1 MAKAAQPVLLA
12 DLGGTNARFA
22 LACEGELRQTARFL
36 VADYLGPVEAIRD
49 FLNEA
54 RPETKPRRAVLAFAG
69 PVAQGWA
76 QLTNG
81 SWRVSASG
89 LRRHLGMDSV
99 SLVNDFAALAWALPE
114 LGARD
119 VVTLGG
125 GKAVRGAPAIVIG
138 PGTGLGVAGHI
149 PARHRAVVLSTEG
162 GHVTMA
168 PADSR
173 EGALLDHLRM
183 RFGHVSAERVLSG
196 PGLENLYQAIA
207 AVDGTA
213 APLRP
218 APEIIN
224 EALTGDC
231 PVSVAA
237 LGEFCAMLGTVAGNL
252 ALTFG
257 ARGGVFIAGG
267 IVPRFVE
274 FLAASAFRERFEA
287 KGRFA
292 SYLAGVPVRVIVHP
306 DPAFLG
312 LAALAAEG

>member
-1 MAKAAQPVLLA
+1 MTKAAQPVLLA
-12 DLGGTNARFA
+12 DIGGTNGRFA
-22 LACEGELRQTARFL
+22 LAREGEIQETKRVL
-36 VADYLGPVEAIRD
+36 VADYPGLLEAVRD

-54 RPETKPRRAVLAFAG
+54 RPEIMPRRAALAFAG
-69 PVAQGWA
+69 PVAQGRA

-89 LRRHLGMDSV
+89 VRQALDMDSV
-99 SLVNDFAALAWALPE
+99 ALVNDFAALAWALPE
-114 LGARD
+114 LGERD
-119 VVTLGG
+119 VVALGG
-125 GKAVRGAPAIVIG
+125 GEAVRGAPAIVVG
-138 PGTGLGVAGHI
+138 PGTGLGVAGYI
-149 PARHRAVVLSTEG
+149 PGPDGAVVLATEG

-168 PADSR
+168 PADRR
-173 EGALLDHLRM
+173 ESALLDHLRA

-196 PGLENLYQAIA
+196 ARLENLYRAIA
-207 AVDGTA
+207 AMEGA
-213 APLRP
+213 AVPVRQ
-218 APEIIN
+218 APEIIT
-224 EALTGDC
+224 EALTGGC

-237 LGEFCAMLGTVAGNL
+237 LGDFCAMLGTVAGNL

-274 FLAASAFRERFEA
+274 FLAASTFRERFEA

-292 SYLAGVPVRVIVHP
+292 AYLAGIPARVIVHP

-312 LAALAAEG
+312 LAALATKG